1 MALTIQETLF
11 SELGSSALASLVGSR
26 IYPQPP
32 KGIPQGSPLPAIT
45 YQIISGTRVYTP
57 TGRSGSISSRF
68 QFNCFGRSEKES
80 QLLAQTLV
88 DAFDKLTLKNFVYG
102 PRDLSDPY
110 TQAIY
115 PSVDVVVWHHED
127 IPVSFGGGDPGGG

>member
-1 MALTIQETLF
+1 MTIQEILF
-11 SELGSSALASLVGSR
+11 SELSGSLGVLIASR

-32 KGIPQGSPLPAIT
+32 KGMPQGAQLPAIT

-80 QLLAQTLV
+80 QLIAQTLI
-88 DAFDKLTLKNFVYG
+88 DAFDLLPLKNFVYG

-127 IPVSFGGGDPGGG
+127 IPVIGHGGGPNPV